1 MSEVKS
7 EERQEKPNW
16 IKMKPAELEKLVIDL
31 GKAGKNPA
39 EIGMILR
46 DQHGIP
52 KAKLLGKKIA
62 VILKENKVAY
72 QTEKEAMAASIDN
85 VKKHIAQHKHDY
97 TSKKSLA
104 KKLWHVKRLD

>member
-1 MSEVKS
+1 MAETKA
-7 EERQEKPNW
+7 EW
-16 IKMKPAELEKLVIDL
+16 MHMKPAQVESLVLELAK
-31 GKAGKNPA
+31 KHNTPA
-39 EIGMILR
+39 KIGIALR

-62 VILKENKVAY
+62 VILKENKITY
-72 QTEKEAMAASIDN
+72 QTEKEAMATSIEN